1 MKKMRKYVNLLAV
14 LLVAFGFLFSF
25 TACSDDDDDSTA
37 TEEDTEAEDE
47 DTEGT
52 DTEDTDT
59 EGTDT
64 EDTDYTEEYEIIL
77 AIERAINAG
86 VADYWTLSD
95 DETTYTCIT
104 TYTKDVTGS
113 DEDSTVSYSVTINSG
128 SYFSGDRTTSD
139 DETVTTTTTKY
150 FYDISAVVDGT
161 DYAYVYSSTK
171 IKTEYGDTY
180 EVEYS
185 YTITLNGKT
194 IPGYEEYIEALET
207 ASSEEE

>member
-25 TACSDDDDDSTA
+25 TACSDNSSSS
-37 TEEDTEAEDE
+37 
-47 DTEGT
+47 
-52 DTEDTDT
+52 TDT

-64 EDTDYTEEYEIIL
+64 EDTDYTEEYEIIS
-77 AIERAINAG
+77 AIERAIG
-86 VADYWTLSD
+86 EGITDYWTLSD
-95 DETTYTCIT
+95 DETTYTCDT

-113 DEDSTVSYSVTINSG
+113 DEESTVSYSVTIYSG
-128 SYFSGDRTTSD
+128 SYFSGVRTTSD
-139 DETVTTTTTKY
+139 DETVTTTKY
-150 FYDISAVVDGT
+150 NISAVVDGT

-171 IKTEYGDTY
+171 IKTEDGDTY
-180 EVEYS
+180 EVKYS

>member
-25 TACSDDDDDSTA
+25 TACSDNSSSS
-37 TEEDTEAEDE
+37 
-47 DTEGT
+47 
-52 DTEDTDT
+52 
-59 EGTDT
+59 TDT

-86 VADYWTLSD
+86 LTDYWTLSD
-95 DETTYTCIT
+95 DETTYTCGT

-113 DEDSTVSYSVTINSG
+113 DEESTVSYSVTINSG
-128 SYFSGDRTTSD
+128 SYFSGVRTTSD
-139 DETVTTTTTKY
+139 DETVTTTKY
-150 FYDISAVVDGT
+150 DYNISAVVDET
-161 DYAYVYSSTK
+161 DYTYVYSSTK
-171 IKTEYGDTY
+171 IKTYDGDTY

>member
-25 TACSDDDDDSTA
+25 TACSDNSSSST
-37 TEEDTEAEDE
+37 DTEGT

-59 EGTDT
+59 EDTDT
-64 EDTDYTEEYEIIL
+64 EDTDYTEEYEIIS
-77 AIERAINAG
+77 AIEHAVNAG
-86 VADYWTLSD
+86 IADYWTLSD
-95 DETTYTCIT
+95 DKTTYTCGT

-113 DEDSTVSYSVTINSG
+113 DEESTVSYSVTINSG

-139 DETVTTTTTKY
+139 DETVTTTKY
-150 FYDISAVVDGT
+150 YYEISAVVDGT

-171 IKTEYGDTY
+171 IKTEDGDTY